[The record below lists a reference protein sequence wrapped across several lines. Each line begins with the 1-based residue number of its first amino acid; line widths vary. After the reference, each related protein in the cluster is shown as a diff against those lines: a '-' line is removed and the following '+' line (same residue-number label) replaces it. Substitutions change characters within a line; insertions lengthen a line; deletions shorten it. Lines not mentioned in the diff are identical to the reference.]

1 MGFISNSQEDSD
13 NDISDINVTPFVDV
27 LLVLLLIFMI
37 TAPLITYDIPI
48 KLPSEKSKTPE
59 KFIKTEEVIITL
71 TKDDR
76 LFVDSALI
84 APEKFIEQL
93 EQIKLEAANPVIYMQ
108 ADEQVSYG
116 KIATTMAKIKNLG
129 FSNINLVL
137 ENSTND

>member
-59 KFIKTEEVIITL
+59 KFI
-71 TKDDR
+71 
-76 LFVDSALI
+76 
-84 APEKFIEQL
+84 EQL